1 MPRFRRLN
9 FKDGIYHVY
18 SRSISELILFKED
31 SDKIKFLNVISKYK
45 LKYDFKVYA
54 YCIMGTHYHLM
65 VFCNNADINQFMK
78 SIDQCYAQYYN
89 LKYERHGHVF
99 QDRFNSILL
108 SKGSDVDILRL
119 SAYIH
124 NNPKNLKSLNG
135 NVKNYPFSSLNAYLN
150 NCTDQYDIADP
161 YFILSK
167 LSENLQESKILYGKF
182 FENYTR
188 TCESIPIYSEDIL
201 KSNMKVSDKNCCTEI
216 CPKYTVQDITHFVSE
231 FTGMPNT
238 INVKYHHG
246 NTLYKALCII
256 IMQSVCNFSLGK
268 ISSILGNT
276 SLSNVS
282 KLSSMGYAYI
292 SRNKKYSDFINDFI
306 SHASHTSEDKSSKSN
321 SHMVIAK

>member
-31 SDKIKFLNVISKYK
+31 SDKIKFLKLINKYK

-78 SIDQCYAQYYN
+78 SINQCYAQYYN

-108 SKGSDVDILRL
+108 NKGSDIDILRL

-124 NNPKNLKSLNG
+124 NNPKNLKNLNG
-135 NVKNYPFSSLNAYLN
+135 NVKNYPFSSLNAYLD
-150 NCTDQYDIADP
+150 TSDDEYDILDP
-161 YFILSK
+161 HFILGK
-167 LSENLQESKILYGKF
+167 LSQDLQEAKVLYGQF
-182 FENYTR
+182 FKNYVE
-188 TCESIPIYSEDIL
+188 TCQSIPIYSDEIL
-201 KSNMKVSDKNCCTEI
+201 KLNTEL
-216 CPKYTVQDITHFVSE
+216 PHENSPTADYQNYSVQDITLFVSNL
-231 FTGMPNT
+231 TGMPNV

-246 NTLYKALCII
+246 NTLFKALCIV
-256 IMQSVCNFSLGK
+256 IMQSVCNLSLSR
-268 ISSILGNT
+268 ISSVLGNT

-282 KLSSMGYAYI
+282 KLSSIGYAYI
-292 SRNKKYSDFINDFI
+292 AQNKKYNNFINDFI
-306 SHASHTSEDKSSKSN
+306 SYSSKNKNLRSD
-321 SHMVIAK
+321 SPIIISK